1 MSQDALSVQQLLAVA
16 NRVQLA
22 LLVVQVVDPDDP
34 DTWVLRLANRA
45 ARGAAEREGD
55 DALGGRLFLE
65 VFPGARGSAL
75 LDGCRDVQRHGRPCE
90 VREIVL
96 GDLHGPRAAY
106 RVSLAP
112 LPGDCVLA
120 QYLDVTAQRRAE
132 DELRALT
139 ADLEAQV
146 AARTAELEAS
156 RTVIRE
162 IAHAAAHDLQTPL
175 RHVVGFAEFALDTLE
190 SDAPA
195 RDNVERARAAAL
207 RMKTRVDALLEFTD
221 ERRVDE
227 EVFAVAPLVEG
238 VRRDLLDL
246 AGDAR
251 VRVEL
256 EVERLRASREH
267 LRTLMR
273 ELLAN
278 ALTFTRPGEA
288 ADVRLSLRARDDEVV
303 LEVEDRGIGIRTEDQ
318 AQVFQA
324 FHRLQPDR
332 DGNAAGVGLAL
343 CRRAVE
349 ACGGTLAVRST
360 PGEGATFVATLPA
373 QVEPMAHGA
382 FG

>member
-1 MSQDALSVQQLLAVA
+1 MSPAPLSAQQLAAVA
-16 NRVQLA
+16 DRVQLA
-22 LLVVQVVDPDDP
+22 LLVVQPVDPEDADS
-34 DTWVLRLANRA
+34 WLLRFVNQA
-45 ARGAAEREGD
+45 AIGAAERD
-55 DALGGRLFLE
+55 DRAGLAGRRFLE
-65 VFPGARGSAL
+65 VFPAARGSAL
-75 LDGCRDVQRHGRPCE
+75 LDGCRDVLRSGRACE

-96 GDLHGPRAAY
+96 GDGDAPRAAY

-112 LPGDCVLA
+112 LPGGCVLA

-139 ADLEAQV
+139 ADLEGQV

-175 RHVVGFAEFALDTLE
+175 RHVVGFAEFALDALE
-190 SDAPA
+190 PDAPA

-207 RMKTRVDALLEFTD
+207 RMKTRIDALLEFTD
-221 ERRVDE
+221 ERRVNQ

-246 AGDAR
+246 AGGAR
-251 VRVEL
+251 VHVDLRVER
-256 EVERLRASREH
+256 VRTSREH
-267 LRTLMR
+267 LRTLLR

-278 ALTFTRPGEA
+278 ALTFTRPGEP
-288 ADVRLSLRARDDEVV
+288 ADVRLSLRPRGDEVV
-303 LEVEDRGIGIRTEDQ
+303 LEVADRGVGIRTEEQ

-324 FHRLQPDR
+324 FHRLQPDP
-332 DGNAAGVGLAL
+332 DGHAAGVGLAL

-373 QVEPMAHGA
+373 QVEPPVEHGLR
-382 FG
+382 

>member
-1 MSQDALSVQQLLAVA
+1 MSTPTLSAQQLAAVA
-16 NRVQLA
+16 DRVQLA
-22 LLVVQVVDPDDP
+22 LLVVQVMDPADAES
-34 DTWVLRLANRA
+34 WVLRLVNRA
-45 ARGAAEREGD
+45 AVGGADRPGRD
-55 DALGGRLFLE
+55 DLAGRPFLE
-65 VFPGARGSAL
+65 MFPAARGSAL
-75 LDGCRDVQRHGRPCE
+75 IDGCRDVLRSGRPCE

-96 GDLHGPRAAY
+96 GDEGAPRAAY

-112 LPGDCVLA
+112 LPGRCVLA

-146 AARTAELEAS
+146 AARTAELQAS

-175 RHVVGFAEFALDTLE
+175 RHVVGFAEFALDALE
-190 SDAPA
+190 PDAPA

-207 RMKTRVDALLEFTD
+207 RMKTRIDALLDFTD
-221 ERRVDE
+221 ERRVDQE
-227 EVFAVAPLVEG
+227 IFAVAPLVEA

-246 AGDAR
+246 AGGAR
-251 VRVEL
+251 VHVDL
-256 EVERLRASREH
+256 GVERVRASREH
-267 LRTLMR
+267 LRTLVR

-278 ALTFTRPGEA
+278 ALTFTRPGEP
-288 ADVRLSLRARDDEVV
+288 ADVRLSLRPRGGEVV
-303 LEVEDRGIGIRTEDQ
+303 LEVADRGIGIRPEDQ

-324 FHRLQPDR
+324 FHRLQPDASGR
-332 DGNAAGVGLAL
+332 AAGVGLAL

-373 QVEPMAHGA
+373 ESDPPLQGA
-382 FG
+382 YG